1 MVSTELKDVFLSLV
15 RLGIDHTAGA
25 FPEEV
30 DWKEL
35 QSLGERQGLAAVVL
49 DGLDILV
56 REGRLPREKD
66 MDPKQK
72 KQWIGQVL
80 QNYEFRYE
88 PYRRAIAELAEFYN
102 SHGFK
107 MMVLKGYA
115 CSLDWPKPEH
125 RPSGDIDIWQFGQW
139 READASLASEK
150 GVQIDSSHH
159 HHTVFSWRGF
169 TVENH
174 YDFINVHHHRSH
186 RALEKILKELGA
198 DDSFYAEVN
207 GQRVYLPSANLHALF
222 LMKHMMLHFSTGE
235 INLKQLLDWAFF
247 VEKHG
252 HAVDW
257 PQIEE
262 MLERFG
268 MKELY
273 GIFNAI
279 CVEELGFDANHFN
292 YLHFDPNLKDRVLN
306 EILSPEF
313 SGETPSSL
321 FPRLVFKYHRWRA
334 NTWKHRL
341 CYPDSMWSA
350 FWSGVWSHLLK
361 PKSI

>member
-25 FPEEV
+25 LPEEV
-30 DWKEL
+30 DWKVL
-35 QSLGERQGLAAVVL
+35 QSLAERQGLAAVVL

-159 HHTVFSWRGF
+159 HHSVFSWQGF

-174 YDFINVHHHRSH
+174 YDFINAYHHKSN
-186 RALEKILKELGA
+186 AEFEKILKEQA
-198 DDSFYAEVN
+198 QDDSHVVDVYGEI
-207 GQRVYLPSANLHALF
+207 VYLPSPNLHALF
-222 LMKHMMLHFSTGE
+222 LLKHIMMHFAAEGIT
-235 INLKQLLDWAFF
+235 LRQLIDWAYF
-247 VEKHG
+247 VRAHG
-252 HAVDW
+252 KEVDW
-257 PQIEE
+257 PW
-262 MLERFG
+262 LESILDDFG
-268 MKELY
+268 MRRLY
-273 GIFNAI
+273 DIFNAI
-279 CVEELGFDANHFN
+279 CVEELGFEVNIFTCVQSEPA
-292 YLHFDPNLKDRVLN
+292 LKERVLD
-306 EILSPEF
+306 EILDPEF
-313 SGETPSSL
+313 SDELPKSV
-321 FPRLVFKYHRWRA
+321 FRRVVFKIRRWKGSA
-334 NTWKHRL
+334 WKHKL
-341 CYPDSMWSA
+341 CYKESMWSA
-350 FWSGVWSHLLK
+350 FWSGVWNHLLK
-361 PKSI
+361 PSSI